1 MVIYQIFLR
10 AMTKEGTLR
19 AAEEHLQE
27 IAALGTD
34 VVYLCPVVQA
44 DDDENLEYWS
54 ERQKKAGFNSP
65 LNPYRMKDY
74 FTIDPEYG
82 DDDALRSFV
91 QHTHALGMK
100 VMLDLVYFH
109 CGPTAVF
116 LKEHPDY
123 IVRRAD
129 GSPDTGVWCF
139 PKLNYD
145 NPALCEYMYGNMTYF
160 IEKFDVD
167 GYRCDVGDLVP
178 EFFWQEGIRRCRALR
193 PDFLMLNEGRPE
205 PVKNAGFDWF
215 YGFEWTCAWRDLFLN
230 GHGAEDLKAA
240 HEKFAG
246 GYTYLRALTNHD
258 YANDVYER
266 RYDAVQPCERV
277 DLAFVVNALID
288 GVMFLY
294 NGDEVCD
301 DHRHS
306 IWFSRGYSAG
316 LDCTVDWARAN
327 TPEAERRRALIH
339 DLIALRKSEP
349 FAAGKTVWLEA
360 AGSRLAFARE
370 KDGQRAVVAVNFGAE
385 REAFA
390 LPCAAEKMLIGRGAQ
405 MSGETLKLEPYGY
418 AAVLLKD

>member
-10 AMTKEGTLR
+10 VMTKEGTLR
-19 AAEEHLQE
+19 AAEGHLEE

-54 ERQKKAGFNSP
+54 ERQKKSGFNNP
-65 LNPYRMKDY
+65 RNPYRMKDY
-74 FTIDPEYG
+74 FTVDPEYG
-82 DDDALRSFV
+82 DDEALRSFV
-91 QHTHALGMK
+91 RHTHALGMK

-109 CGPTAVF
+109 CGPAAVF
-116 LKEHPDY
+116 LKEHSDY
-123 IVRRAD
+123 IMRRAD
-129 GSPDTGVWCF
+129 GSPDTGAWCF

-145 NPALCEYMYGNMTYF
+145 NPALCEYMHDNMTYF
-160 IEKFDVD
+160 VWKFDVD
-167 GYRCDVGDLVP
+167 GYRCDVGDLMP
-178 EFFWQEGIRRCRALR
+178 EFFWKEGIRRCRALR

-215 YGFEWTCAWRDLFLN
+215 YGFEWTRAWFDMFLN

-258 YANDVYER
+258 YASDVYER
-266 RYDAVQPCERV
+266 RYDAVQPSERV
-277 DLAFVVNALID
+277 DLSFVVNALID

-306 IWFSRGYSAG
+306 LWFSRDNSDG
-316 LDCTVDWARAN
+316 LDCTIDWTRAN
-327 TPEAERRRALIH
+327 TPEAGRRRALIH
-339 DLIALRKSEP
+339 DLIALRGSEP
-349 FAAGKTVWLEA
+349 FVSGRTLWLEA
-360 AGSRLAFARE
+360 AGNRLAFARE
-370 KDGQRAVVAVNFGAE
+370 KGGQRAVVAVNFGAGHE
-385 REAFA
+385 TFA

-405 MSGETLKLEPYGY
+405 LIAEGLTLEPYGY